1 MKVVIMTKPTP
12 VIAVGDKIRTIDGHG
27 KMLYQIQLDS
37 KVTCFDLQSEPASS
51 GYPLL
56 IFGLKNGGLGA
67 LELTNQEAVVLWESE
82 CSLEGKAAVQH
93 LKVAQLQEGVQ
104 NIIVT
109 REDGVIE
116 IFTYTQRQE
125 PVLVYEYKEPDEQIT
140 GLTYGFITSPK
151 VPEVIYTCYSGAI
164 KSICERKTAKKL
176 GIATEEEIDSQPVMQ
191 SKKETSLKISQ
202 LETEVA
208 KLQEI
213 KKEEEIKV
221 APV

>member
-1 MKVVIMTKPTP
+1 MKVVIITKPTP

-82 CSLEGKAAVQH
+82 CSLEGKAAVSH
-93 LKVAQLQEGVQ
+93 LKVAQLQ
-104 NIIVT
+104 
-109 REDGVIE
+109 EDGVIE

-125 PVLVYEYKEPDEQIT
+125 PVLVFEYKEPDEQIT

-176 GIATEEEIDSQPVMQ
+176 GIATEEDVDSQPVMQ

-202 LETEVA
+202 LENEVA

>member
-1 MKVVIMTKPTP
+1 MKVVIITKPTP

-67 LELTNQEAVVLWESE
+67 LELTNHEAVVLWESE
-82 CSLEGKAAVQH
+82 CSIEGKAAVSH

-125 PVLVYEYKEPDEQIT
+125 PVLVFEYKEPDEQIT